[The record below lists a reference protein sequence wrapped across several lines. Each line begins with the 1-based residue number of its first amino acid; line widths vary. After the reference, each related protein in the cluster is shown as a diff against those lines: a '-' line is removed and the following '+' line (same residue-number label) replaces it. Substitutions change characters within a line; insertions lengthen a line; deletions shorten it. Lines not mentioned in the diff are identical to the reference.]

1 MHIWETKQG
10 DTLRAAQW
18 ETPSSYA
25 GFNPVGDVLVL
36 SINRDSDAL
45 GRSNWAVGG
54 TLLREAAEAAGAP
67 ESVYDW
73 RASHWAVGWVDYL
86 MVKRDAPESV
96 LEAAAEILDSLSDYP
111 ALSDDH
117 WSDLEWTEASDYWAS
132 LSVRERASLIRDT
145 GSDASLFAARREWI
159 PQGDCGALY
168 EWLRG

>member
-1 MHIWETKQG
+1 MAIWETKQG

-25 GFNPVGDVLVL
+25 GFDPVGDVLVL
-36 SINRDSDAL
+36 SMHRDSDAL
-45 GRSNWAVGG
+45 ARSNWAVGG
-54 TLLREAAEAAGAP
+54 AQLREAAAAAGAP
-67 ESVYDW
+67 DSVYDW

-96 LEAAAEILDSLSDYP
+96 LEAAAEILDSLADYP

-117 WSDLEWTEASDYWAS
+117 WSDLEWSEASDYWAS
-132 LSVRERASLIRDT
+132 LSVRERAAMIRDS
-145 GSDASLFAARREWI
+145 GSDASPFAARRAWI

>member
-25 GFNPVGDVLVL
+25 GFDPVGDVLVL

-54 TLLREAAEAAGAP
+54 TLLREAADAAGAP

-117 WSDLEWTEASDYWAS
+117 WSDLEWSEASDYWAS

-145 GSDASLFAARREWI
+145 GSDASLFAARSDCI
-159 PQGDCGALY
+159 PSDNGAVL
-168 EWLRG
+168 EALRG